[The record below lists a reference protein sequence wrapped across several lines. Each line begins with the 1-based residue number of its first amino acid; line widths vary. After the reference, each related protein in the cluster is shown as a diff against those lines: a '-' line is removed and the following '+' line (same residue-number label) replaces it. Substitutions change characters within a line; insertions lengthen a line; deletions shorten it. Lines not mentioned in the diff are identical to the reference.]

1 MSGVAQWTR
10 GAGGNSANGPVIESS
25 GSLRLQNGG
34 LSQSAP
40 HMTSGSGD
48 LILSVNASMSSS
60 LYQENLNEVRVNALF
75 GLSLIRAY

>member
-10 GAGGNSANGPVIESS
+10 GAGASTNGPVIESS

-34 LSQSAP
+34 SSQSAP
-40 HMTSGSGD
+40 HTTSGSGD
-48 LILSVNASMSSS
+48 LVLSVNASRSSS

-75 GLSLIRAY
+75 GMSLIRAY